1 MIANSCNGR
10 NVMEVIDKQLRSG
23 VEVRFSNVS
32 SLEGGSRTGILP
44 LAAAFLLQEA
54 GDETRH
60 ATW

>member
-1 MIANSCNGR
+1 
-10 NVMEVIDKQLRSG
+10 MEVIDKQLRSG

>member
-1 MIANSCNGR
+1 MIANSCNRR
-10 NVMEVIDKQLRSG
+10 NVMEVIDKHLRWS

-32 SLEGGSRTGILP
+32 SLGGSRMGIMP